1 MNVKVRRGDVLYFV
15 TSEEQRQL
23 FLDAGYKVIED
34 KPKRKSAGVSTTK
47 TTKTTGTKK
56 KKKVV

>member
-15 TSEEQRQL
+15 TSEEQLQL
-23 FLDAGYKVIED
+23 FVDAGYEVVED

-47 TTKTTGTKK
+47 TTKTTKATGTKK
-56 KKKVV
+56 

>member
-15 TSEEQRQL
+15 TSEEQLQL
-23 FLDAGYKVIED
+23 FLDAGYEVIED

-47 TTKTTGTKK
+47 TTKTTGTNKK
-56 KKKVV
+56 